1 MQDNSKDNNLIIAI
15 KNLTADSILFN
26 NIAGTTEVYTKESI
40 EQQLKIILSEVEE
53 LVTAFK
59 SETPVSVA
67 AEAVDVVVTV
77 LGLLQKLNNAGI
89 DVPEITDRI
98 GQKNL
103 DKFPDVSQ
111 VTLVN
116 DTIKDY
122 ADKGITVAP
131 SINLG
136 KYVIRDSNGKV
147 RKALGFTPVVLDDC
161 TTDELR
167 FGFPSLQ

>member
-1 MQDNSKDNNLIIAI
+1 MIYTRKDAELKQAI
-15 KNLTADSILFN
+15 SNLTEDSLAFN
-26 NIAGTTEVYTKESI
+26 VIASTAYTYTKESI

-59 SETPVSVA
+59 SETPVDVA

-77 LGLLQKLNNAGI
+77 IGLLQKLNNAGI
-89 DVPEITDRI
+89 DVPEIAERI
-98 GQKNL
+98 GSKNL

-122 ADKGITVAP
+122 ADKGVTVAP

-147 RKALGFTPVVLDDC
+147 RKVLGFTPVVLDDC